1 MTSADPDRNLLFG
14 VIALQTD
21 AITRTQFIDGC
32 ALWASQKE
40 RPLADL
46 LAERKLDHAG
56 GSSRRGAAGR
66 SQAPSPRRRCPRQP
80 GRAGRRCG
88 PAIAGAN

>member
-1 MTSADPDRNLLFG
+1 MISASTDRNLLFA

-46 LAERKLDHAG
+46 LAER
-56 GSSRRGAAGR
+56 R
-66 SQAPSPRRRCPRQP
+66 
-80 GRAGRRCG
+80 
-88 PAIAGAN
+88 